1 MSFDDFVFNSTLQM
15 FWLVNAVIALS
26 SITAIQDSLGRYSR
40 VAIDDARTEMNLE
53 EKGVWMIFLTGKIL

>member
-1 MSFDDFVFNSTLQM
+1 
-15 FWLVNAVIALS
+15 LVNAVIALS

-53 EKGVWMIFLTGKIL
+53 EKGV